1 MNLEQ
6 KLQTLQNILGQY
18 DKIAVAFSGGVDSSL
33 LLKVAR
39 DQLGPSQVLALT
51 AVSPFFPRREQQ
63 ESQVMAVELGVRQEL
78 LEIDL
83 LQSAEVVRN
92 DSRRCYYC
100 KQLLMRSCLKRAE
113 ESGFSILVE
122 GSNLDDLAD
131 YRPGK
136 QAVEELGIASPLV
149 TAGLNKQEV
158 RDLSRLLGLSTATKP
173 AFACLASRIP
183 YGRAITL
190 RALAEIENCESFLQ
204 QQGFDNFRVRHHGS
218 TARIEVP
225 VANLPDLIREPLRS
239 RLVAHCKQAGFH
251 YVSVDLEGYR
261 SGSLN
266 EKLF

>member
-1 MNLEQ
+1 MNLQQ
-6 KLQTLQNILGQY
+6 KLQALQHTLGRRDRL
-18 DKIAVAFSGGVDSSL
+18 AVAFSGGVDSSL

-39 DQLGPSQVLALT
+39 DRLGPNQVLALT

-63 ESQVMAVELGVRQEL
+63 ESQVMAAALEVRQEL
-78 LEIDL
+78 VEIDL
-83 LQSAEVVRN
+83 LQSPEVVRN

-100 KQLLMRSCLKRAE
+100 KLLLMRRCLKRAE
-113 ESGFSILVE
+113 ELDFAVLVE

-136 QAVEELGIASPLV
+136 QAVEELGITSPLV
-149 TAGLNKQEV
+149 EAGLNKHEV
-158 RDLSRLLGLSTATKP
+158 RDLSRLLKLPTASKP

-183 YGRAITL
+183 YDRAITL
-190 RALAEIENCESFLQ
+190 KALTEIENCESFLQ
-204 QQGFDNFRVRHHGS
+204 QQGFENYRVRHHGS

-239 RLVAHCKQAGFH
+239 RLVAHFKQAGFH
-251 YVSVDLEGYR
+251 YVSIDLEGYR